1 MRTLKKGKEFYSY
14 NLIDYF
20 LLQMLKRKK
29 ENVLLSV
36 LGFLPL
42 IFYKQVMTMKQI
54 TYKDPQANGA
64 SGVPKSISIKILVK
78 TSEMKARN
86 AKMN

>member
-54 TYKDPQANGA
+54 TYKDP
-64 SGVPKSISIKILVK
+64 
-78 TSEMKARN
+78 
-86 AKMN
+86 

>member
-1 MRTLKKGKEFYSY
+1 MRTLKKGKEFYSC

-54 TYKDPQANGA
+54 TYKDP
-64 SGVPKSISIKILVK
+64 
-78 TSEMKARN
+78 
-86 AKMN
+86 